1 MRAIT
6 KENIHQVNYYELFG
20 IDHASLGFSNASS
33 GSSSSSSVR
42 PDGTLDE
49 GELRRHFRR
58 FSLLFHPDKD
68 SSPEAA
74 AAFEYVSLA
83 LATLL
88 DPVLRQAYDEKCA
101 PKGYSLGKSSK
112 PSSSSSSSHTAA
124 AMAAEAVAA
133 EALLNERD
141 AQQRAAREAKSRAA
155 SEKEASAK
163 RMVEELTHSA
173 DTSFRVMEQSLIREW
188 NIDEELLRQKEE
200 EVLRLLKQ
208 IQCLDER
215 ERREEEDGGSG
226 KVKRKKME
234 NGSQP
239 ESKENKL

>member
-1 MRAIT
+1 MKAIT
-6 KENIHQVNYYELFG
+6 KENIHRVNYYELFG
-20 IDHASLGFSNASS
+20 IDHASLGSSNA
-33 GSSSSSSVR
+33 SSSSSSVR

-68 SSPEAA
+68 SSPEAS
-74 AAFEYVSLA
+74 AAFEYVSVA

-88 DPVLRQAYDEKCA
+88 DPALRQAYDEKCD
-101 PKGYSLGKSSK
+101 PKGHSLEESSK
-112 PSSSSSSSHTAA
+112 PSGSSSGSNTAA

-155 SEKEASAK
+155 AEKEASAR

-173 DTSFRVMEQSLIREW
+173 DTSFRAMEQSLLREW

-215 ERREEEDGGSG
+215 ERREEEDGGNRN
-226 KVKRKKME
+226 VKRKKME
-234 NGSQP
+234 IKSQQA
-239 ESKENKL
+239 SQINKV